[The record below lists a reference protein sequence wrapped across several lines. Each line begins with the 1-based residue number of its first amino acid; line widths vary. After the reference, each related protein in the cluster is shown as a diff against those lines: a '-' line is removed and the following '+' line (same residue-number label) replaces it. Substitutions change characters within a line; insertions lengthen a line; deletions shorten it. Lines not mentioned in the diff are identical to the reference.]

1 MRTNNYNKLAIEGI
15 ILSCKH
21 TENATKGAIESYIAE
36 HDSVYGEFSLG
47 ELNMSVI
54 LDNHYDE
61 YTGELIND
69 NWQTTIMV
77 TVIENEI
84 NVTFS

>member
-36 HDSVYGEFSLG
+36 HDSVYGEFSIG
-47 ELNMSVI
+47 ELKTSVV
-54 LDNHYDE
+54 LDNQYDE

-69 NWQTTIMV
+69 NWQTTITV